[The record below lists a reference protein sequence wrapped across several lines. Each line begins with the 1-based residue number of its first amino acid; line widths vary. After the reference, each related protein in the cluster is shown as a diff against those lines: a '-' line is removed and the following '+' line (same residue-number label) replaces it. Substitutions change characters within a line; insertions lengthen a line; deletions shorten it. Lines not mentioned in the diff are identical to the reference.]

1 MLTAPQL
8 ILTAHLLN
16 FNWRGTRYSMPDVRC
31 SMVDGSGSSFM
42 RKWYKVSRIR
52 KLECG
57 MRKIRKGAG
66 RMRNKR
72 AKGMEK
78 RADLIEMETPTRG
91 VSYTRFQAKGVVTLG
106 SDYGP
111 AGRAQTIIP
120 TSAFPIPNSKR
131 WLRTRRRI
139 FFGNLLPSYRLRS
152 IHDTDRITYR
162 CFLPDLTRFM
172 TVCCVAS
179 NQNGLRVPFVRP
191 LGGNSAPHKRISGKG
206 HR

>member
-1 MLTAPQL
+1 
-8 ILTAHLLN
+8 
-16 FNWRGTRYSMPDVRC
+16 MPDVRC
-31 SMVDGSGSSFM
+31 SMVDDSGSSFM
-42 RKWYKVSRIR
+42 RKRYKVSRIR

-72 AKGMEK
+72 A
-78 RADLIEMETPTRG
+78 DLIEMETPTCG

>member
-16 FNWRGTRYSMPDVRC
+16 FNWRSTRYSMPDVLC
-31 SMVDGSGSSFM
+31 SMVDDSGSSFM
-42 RKWYKVSRIR
+42 RKCDKVSRIR
-52 KLECG
+52 
-57 MRKIRKGAG
+57 
-66 RMRNKR
+66 
-72 AKGMEK
+72 
-78 RADLIEMETPTRG
+78 
-91 VSYTRFQAKGVVTLG
+91 
-106 SDYGP
+106 
-111 AGRAQTIIP
+111 
-120 TSAFPIPNSKR
+120 NSKR

-172 TVCCVAS
+172 TVCCVVS